1 MFSGAISVKINS
13 EVQIL
18 AVRFKARWLA
28 EKVGLDKGP
37 AGVLSAII
45 SEIARL
51 IVTQTSSGRIDIFSI
66 RDKSRVGITVLA
78 FLENCVKKEIEEKT
92 FEKQKIL
99 KRMDLRT
106 LAAKHI
112 IDEFKVYPGNDK
124 ELMMQITK
132 WV

>member
-51 IVTQTSSGRIDIFSI
+51 IITQTSSGRIDIFSI

-99 KRMDLRT
+99 KRMDLGT

>member
-78 FLENCVKKEIEEKT
+78 FLENCIKKEIEEKT

>member
-99 KRMDLRT
+99 KRMDLGT